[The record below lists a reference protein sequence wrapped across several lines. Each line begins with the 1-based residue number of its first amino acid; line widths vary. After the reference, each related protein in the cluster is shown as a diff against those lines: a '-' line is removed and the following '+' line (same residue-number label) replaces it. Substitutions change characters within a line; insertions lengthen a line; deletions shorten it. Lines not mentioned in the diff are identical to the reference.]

1 MKHPLLNTNKASD
14 FEASVKALVPAYLP
28 EWKPTEHEVGW
39 AVAKAFSKMSEQ
51 VAQQLN
57 LLPQK
62 LFLSYLDLLE
72 IAPTKAQAAQTPVQ
86 FSLRKKGAN
95 AIRVPQK
102 TQLMTQSKA
111 VFETQS
117 EFTAQK
123 AMLSSC
129 YFVDTQKDTIID
141 IGSQLQAKKDAP
153 LDSKNSLQKHELYIR
168 DDKLFLFKKS
178 LGKGQYINLHIP
190 YLYNTNNEE
199 IKWFYWGI
207 DKNNI
212 QRWIAF
218 EVSFKDKK
226 ICLKKTIPSAS
237 MPTKVNNE
245 EGYWIKATLDNITQ
259 PIGSESFEIEFN
271 SESGLDASFT
281 NDVPIE
287 LNIENFYPF
296 GKEPKLADAWYLAS
310 AEAFSKSGHEIKL
323 NFKTIVPLDKGD
335 KVTLS
340 WEYNDGKTWQP
351 LKIDHTKTGISFT
364 VPQDINLFK
373 YNDIG
378 NYWIRVRIIAGGYA
392 QTTMNTAEVITKESD
407 DNGIKTTTFDI
418 TQNALTTTYKAP
430 KLTFNC
436 IPVNNLKDFN
446 CITVNGLS
454 KKFNNVIIY
463 DNHNHTKYNQLP
475 NPIFTPLGSKNRT
488 LYLGFDQT
496 FESGLVSLFFAVQTN
511 QLKSSRTIEIFYL
524 NKRDEWIELKIEDQT
539 QALQQSGTI
548 GFLTPSDQKEEQ
560 LFDTLAYWI
569 KIQFIDETPTLDS
582 NTESDKSTIEA
593 FNIPTGDS
601 DQGDVIQGIYP
612 NTVWAKQSYGGE
624 IGENGEAE
632 SINKLITTLPAIKEV
647 SNPLPITGGAKAESN
662 ETLIDNA
669 PAKIRHRND
678 AINHQDI
685 EALVYEFSPNIARA
699 KLFLSLNHQGIYHS
713 GGNTIVIVPF
723 LDEPMPK
730 PSFLLRQQ
738 VEAYLTPRIAAVSS
752 LDVIAPEY
760 LAINI
765 SATLHTKTVAYADR
779 IEEDARIALNT
790 YLHPLSGKIDGSGWA
805 FGEALSLSDV
815 IGWLERIQDVDYIS
829 HIEVMMQSKKNQK
842 VLSHAKNHLI
852 TLPPYALIASGVH
865 TIQVKEV

>member
-1 MKHPLLNTNKASD
+1 MKHPLLNTNKSND
-14 FEASVKALVPAYLP
+14 FEVSIKELVPSYLP
-28 EWKPTEHEVGW
+28 EWKPTEQEAGW
-39 AVAKAFSKMSEQ
+39 AVAKAFSKMSEE

-95 AIRVPQK
+95 AISVPQK
-102 TQLMTQSKA
+102 TQLMAQSKA

-129 YFVDTQKDTIID
+129 YFFNAQKDTIID

-153 LDSKNSLQKHELYIR
+153 LDSQNSLQKHELYIR

-178 LGKGQYINLHIP
+178 LRKGQYINLQIP

-207 DKNNI
+207 DKNAI

-218 EVSFKDKK
+218 EVSFKDEK
-226 ICLKKTIPSAS
+226 ICLKKQIPSAS

-271 SESGLDASFT
+271 SESSLDASFT

-310 AEAFSKSGHEIKL
+310 AEAFSKSGHSIKL
-323 NFKTIVPLDKGD
+323 NFKTIVPLDNGD

-351 LKIDHTKTGISFT
+351 LKIDNTKTETDISFT

-373 YNDIG
+373 YNDIE

-392 QTTMNTAEVITKESD
+392 QTTNNTLEVITKESET
-407 DNGIKTTTFDI
+407 NGVKTTTFDI
-418 TQNALTTTYKAP
+418 TQNALTTTYTAP

-436 IPVNNLKDFN
+436 I
-446 CITVNGLS
+446 TVNGLT

-488 LYLGFDQT
+488 LYLGFNQT

-511 QLKSSRTIEIFYL
+511 QLKSSRTIEMLYL
-524 NKRDEWIELKIEDQT
+524 NNHDKWIALKIEDQT
-539 QALQQSGTI
+539 QALQQNGTI
-548 GFLTPSDQKEEQ
+548 GFLAPSNQKEVQ

-569 KIQFIDETPTLDS
+569 KIQFIDETLPLDA
-582 NTESDKSTIEA
+582 NTKNPNSTIEA
-593 FNIPTGDS
+593 FTIALGES
-601 DQGDVIQGIYP
+601 DEGDVIQGIYP

-624 IGENGEAE
+624 LGENGEAE
-632 SINKLITTLPAIKEV
+632 SIRKLITTLPAIKEV
-647 SNPLPITGGAKAESN
+647 INPLPITGGAQAASN
-662 ETLIDNA
+662 ETLIDKA

-685 EALVYEFSPNIARA
+685 EALVYEVSPNIARA
-699 KLFLSLNHQGIYHS
+699 KLFLSLDRQGLYHS
-713 GGNTIVIVPF
+713 GGNMIVIVPF

-738 VEAYLTPRIAAVSS
+738 VEAYLRSRIAAVSS
-752 LDVIAPEY
+752 LEIIAPEY
-760 LAINI
+760 VSINI
-765 SATLHTKTVAYADR
+765 NATLHTKTVAYADR
-779 IEEDARIALNT
+779 IEEDTRIALNT
-790 YLHPLSGKIDGSGWA
+790 YLHPLSGKVDSSGWA
-805 FGEALSLSDV
+805 FGEALCLSDV
-815 IGWLERIQDVDYIS
+815 IGWLERIQDVEYIS

-842 VLSHAKNHLI
+842 VLSHAKNHLV